1 VKTASA
7 RAGLKAEMAQSR
19 AGYLADWLESMAE
32 MSVVLR
38 ARLLAAQRAGVM
50 VGMWA
55 ASWVLQLVML
65 TVGVMA
71 VVWVESK
78 AEMWV

>member
-1 VKTASA
+1 MKTASA
-7 RAGLKAEMAQSR
+7 RAGLKAEMVQSR
-19 AGYLADWLESMAE
+19 AVYLADWWESMVE
-32 MSVVLR
+32 MSVVPR
-38 ARLLAAQRAGVM
+38 ARLLAAQWAGAM

-55 ASWVLQLVML
+55 ASWVLQLVTL